1 MAIYWV
7 KLGGIAK
14 GIVSMRLIP
23 ASAILV
29 LGAFANNATAEVTDA
44 DKHGFSLVQET
55 IVQADRATAWTA
67 AVDNVDLWWNAEHTI
82 SGDASLLTIDA
93 RPLGCFCENTG
104 GGVVHLLVTTVSPN
118 VNLRMTGGL
127 GPLGLMGVNGN
138 MTWEFF
144 DVEEG
149 TKIRF
154 SYAVGGYSPD
164 GLDSISDG
172 VDYVIG
178 DALQRL
184 KAHLDGS

>member
-1 MAIYWV
+1 
-7 KLGGIAK
+7 
-14 GIVSMRLIP
+14 MRLILV
-23 ASAILV
+23 SAILF
-29 LGAFANNATAEVTDA
+29 LGAFVNNATAEVTDA
-44 DKHGFSLVQET
+44 DKNGFSLLQET
-55 IVQADRATAWTA
+55 TVKADRATAWIA
-67 AVDNVDLWWNAEHTI
+67 AVDNIDKWWNADHTI
-82 SGDASLLTIDA
+82 SGDAALLNIDA

-149 TKIRF
+149 TRIRF
-154 SYAVGGYSPD
+154 SYAVGGYSAD
-164 GLDSISDG
+164 GLDTISEG

-184 KAHLDGS
+184 KTYLDGE

>member
-1 MAIYWV
+1 MRFF
-7 KLGGIAK
+7 L
-14 GIVSMRLIP
+14 VSAM
-23 ASAILV
+23 LV
-29 LGAFANNATAEVTDA
+29 LGAFANIATAEVTDA
-44 DKHGFSLVQET
+44 DKNGFSLVQET
-55 IVQADRATAWTA
+55 IVKADRATAWIA
-67 AVDNVDLWWNAEHTI
+67 AVNNIDKWWNADHTI

-93 RPLGCFCENTG
+93 RPLGCFCENSG

-144 DVEEG
+144 DVDEG

-164 GLDSISDG
+164 GLDSIADS

-178 DALQRL
+178 DALLRL
-184 KAHLDGS
+184 KDYLDEE